1 MAMKLLPYLKAHR
14 WRIAWALLQVLLIAG
29 FELLKP
35 WPLQIV
41 IDNALGGKPFPIAA
55 LSSSPVKLLLL
66 ACVGMVVVHFGAG
79 VLTLLHNYTAIR
91 IGQDMVNDLRGALYA
106 HLQRLS
112 LAFHSRQR
120 VGDLLYRITADSFAV
135 QTMIMNGAL
144 PILSALVLLAGML
157 VVLFPLDPT
166 LTVLALTVVPVLFAL
181 IALFNRKIVEIA
193 GDVRTTESRV
203 YSLVQWAMSS
213 IKLVQAF
220 TKEEEEHRRFMGA
233 SRESLQATLRLYSW
247 QTLYSGTVN
256 LVIAA
261 GTAIVVFAGA
271 QAVISGTL
279 SIGQLIVFISYLA
292 QLYAPINQITQS
304 WGLIA
309 GARVGARK
317 IFEILDTEPDLKD
330 GTRNFPPS
338 GARGEV
344 AWSGVDFRYRADTP
358 ILTGIEL
365 KVPAGTKIA
374 VVGPTG
380 AGKSTLL
387 GLLPR
392 FYDPSAGSVAIDG
405 VDVREYTLRSLRS
418 QIAMVLQ
425 PPLIFPLSVRDNI
438 AYGRPGADDAAI
450 EQAARLAQVDDL
462 IASLPAGYDTLLGES
477 GAALSEGEKQR
488 ITIARALLR
497 DAPILILDEPTSAL
511 DVTTEALV
519 MAGIERLMVGRTTFI
534 IAHRLSTVR
543 RCDRILV
550 LHGGAIVE
558 QGTLSELL
566 RLNGFFAEY
575 YRTQFAPEEEHDRAG
590 RASGLKSFRGFGE
603 TSDRH
608 HKPFPR
614 VPEIVLNTGLTPTL
628 ISHSPSTA

>member
-1 MAMKLLPYLKAHR
+1 MAIKLLPYLRQHR
-14 WRIAWALLQVLLIAG
+14 WSIAWALLQVLLIAG

-41 IDNALGGKPFPIAA
+41 IDNVLSGKPFPIDA
-55 LSSSPVKLLLL
+55 LSASPGILLLL
-66 ACVGMVVVHFGAG
+66 ASVGMVFVHFGAG
-79 VLTLLHNYTAIR
+79 ALTLLHNYTAIR
-91 IGQDMVNDLRGALYA
+91 IGQNMVNDLRGTLYA

-157 VVLFPLDPT
+157 VVLFPLDPA
-166 LTVLALTVVPVLFAL
+166 LTMLALTVVPVLFIL
-181 IALFNRKIVEIA
+181 ISLFNRRIIEIA
-193 GDVRTTESRV
+193 GDVRATESRV

-213 IKLVQAF
+213 IKVVQAF

-256 LVIAA
+256 LVIAG
-261 GTAIVVFAGA
+261 GTALVVFAGA
-271 QAVISGTL
+271 RAVVSGTL

-309 GARVGARK
+309 GARVGARR

-330 GTRNFPPS
+330 GTQNFPPS
-338 GARGEV
+338 GARGETT
-344 AWSGVDFRYRADTP
+344 WSGVSFSYRPDTP
-358 ILTGIEL
+358 ILAGINL
-365 KVPAGTKIA
+365 KVPVGSKTA

-405 VDVREYTLRSLRS
+405 IDVREYTMRSLRN
-418 QIAMVLQ
+418 QISMVLQ
-425 PPLIFPLSVRDNI
+425 PPLIFPLSIRDNI
-438 AYGRPGADDAAI
+438 AYGRPGAADPEI
-450 EQAARLAQVDDL
+450 EHAARLARIDDL
-462 IASLPAGYDTLLGES
+462 IASLPEGYDTLLGES
-477 GAALSEGEKQR
+477 GTSLSEGEKQR

-497 DAPILILDEPTSAL
+497 NAPILILDEPTSAL

-519 MAGIERLMVGRTTFI
+519 MAGIEGLMAGRTTFV

-543 RCDRILV
+543 RCDRIIV
-550 LHGGAIVE
+550 LRAGAIVE
-558 QGTLSELL
+558 QGTLQELL
-566 RLNGFFAEY
+566 HLDGFFAEY
-575 YRTQFAPEEEHDRAG
+575 YRTQFAPQETGEEQI
-590 RASGLKSFRGFGE
+590 
-603 TSDRH
+603 
-608 HKPFPR
+608 R
-614 VPEIVLNTGLTPTL
+614 VVV
-628 ISHSPSTA
+628 

>member
-1 MAMKLLPYLKAHR
+1 LLSRFTKVIKLLPYLKAHR

-55 LSSSPVKLLLL
+55 LSSSPVKLLLF

-120 VGDLLYRITADSFAV
+120 VGDLLYRLTADSFAV

-157 VVLFPLDPT
+157 VILFPLDPT

-247 QTLYSGTVN
+247 QTLYSGTIN

-344 AWSGVDFRYRADTP
+344 AWSGVGFRYRADTP

-365 KVPAGTKIA
+365 KVPAGAKIA

-405 VDVREYTLRSLRS
+405 IDVREYTLRSLRN

-438 AYGRPGADDAAI
+438 AYGRPGADDRAI
-450 EQAARLAQVDDL
+450 EEAARLAQVDDL

-477 GAALSEGEKQR
+477 GTALSEGEKQR

-497 DAPILILDEPTSAL
+497 NAPILILDEPTSAL

-550 LHGGAIVE
+550 LHGGGIVE
-558 QGTLSELL
+558 QGTLPELL

-575 YRTQFAPEEEHDRAG
+575 YRTQFAPEEEHAEQV
-590 RASGLKSFRGFGE
+590 GL
-603 TSDRH
+603 
-608 HKPFPR
+608 R
-614 VPEIVLNTGLTPTL
+614 V
-628 ISHSPSTA
+628 

>member
-1 MAMKLLPYLKAHR
+1 MVMKLIPYLKGHQ
-14 WRIAWALLQVLLIAG
+14 WSIVWALFQVLLIVG

-41 IDNALGGKPFPIAA
+41 IDNVLGGKS
-55 LSSSPVKLLLL
+55 LSFAGFTSSPGSLLLF
-66 ACVGMVVVHFGAG
+66 ASIGIVAVHFGAG
-79 VLTLLHNYTAIR
+79 ALTLLHNYTAIR
-91 IGQDMVNDLRGALYA
+91 IGQNMVNDLRGSLYA

-144 PILSALVLLAGML
+144 PILSALVLLVGML
-157 VVLFPLDPT
+157 VVLFPLDPV
-166 LTVLALTVVPVLFAL
+166 LTMLALTVVPVLFVL
-181 IALFNRKIVEIA
+181 ISLFNRRIVEVA

-261 GTAIVVFAGA
+261 GTALVVFAGA
-271 QAVISGTL
+271 RAVISGTL
-279 SIGQLIVFISYLA
+279 SVGQLIVFISYLA

-309 GARVGARK
+309 GARVGARR
-317 IFEILDTEPDLKD
+317 IFEILDTEPDLQD
-330 GTRNFPPS
+330 GRQDFPPG

-344 AWSGVDFRYRADTP
+344 AWFGVNFRYRADTL
-358 ILTGIEL
+358 ILTGVDL
-365 KVPAGTKIA
+365 NVPAGAKIA

-405 VDVREYTLRSLRS
+405 LDVREYTLKSLRK

-450 EQAARLAQVDDL
+450 EQAAQLARIDDL
-462 IASLPAGYDTLLGES
+462 IDSLPAGYDTILGES
-477 GAALSEGEKQR
+477 GVSLSEGEKQR

-511 DVTTEALV
+511 DVMTEALV

-543 RCDRILV
+543 RCDRIVV
-550 LHGGAIVE
+550 LRAGTIVE
-558 QGTLSELL
+558 QGTLRELL
-566 RLNGFFAEY
+566 RRDGFFAEY
-575 YRTQFAPEEEHDRAG
+575 YRTQFAPEEEHAKQV
-590 RASGLKSFRGFGE
+590 SLQ
-603 TSDRH
+603 
-608 HKPFPR
+608 
-614 VPEIVLNTGLTPTL
+614 V
-628 ISHSPSTA
+628 

>member
-1 MAMKLLPYLKAHR
+1 MVMKLLPYLKAHR

-55 LSSSPVKLLLL
+55 LSSSPVKLLLF

-91 IGQDMVNDLRGALYA
+91 IGQDMVNDLRSALYA

-120 VGDLLYRITADSFAV
+120 VGDLLYRLTADSFAV

-233 SRESLQATLRLYSW
+233 SRESLRATLRLYSW
-247 QTLYSGTVN
+247 QTLYSATIN

-271 QAVISGTL
+271 QAVISRTL

-344 AWSGVDFRYRADTP
+344 ALSGVDFRYRADTP

-450 EQAARLAQVDDL
+450 ELAARLAQVDDL
-462 IASLPAGYDTLLGES
+462 IVSLPAGYDTLLGES

-550 LHGGAIVE
+550 LHGGGIVE
-558 QGTLSELL
+558 QGTLPELL

-575 YRTQFAPEEEHDRAG
+575 YRTQFAPEEEHAEQV
-590 RASGLKSFRGFGE
+590 GL
-603 TSDRH
+603 
-608 HKPFPR
+608 R
-614 VPEIVLNTGLTPTL
+614 V
-628 ISHSPSTA
+628 

>member
-1 MAMKLLPYLKAHR
+1 MVMKLLPYLKAHR
-14 WRIAWALLQVLLIAG
+14 GRIAWALLQVLLIAA

-112 LAFHSRQR
+112 LAFHSQQR

-157 VVLFPLDPT
+157 VVLFPLDPA

-193 GDVRTTESRV
+193 GDVRATESRV

-271 QAVISGTL
+271 QAVISGKL
-279 SIGQLIVFISYLA
+279 SVGQLIVFISYLA

-317 IFEILDTEPDLKD
+317 IFEILDTEPDLED
-330 GTRNFPPS
+330 GTQNFPQS

-344 AWSGVDFRYRADTP
+344 AWSRVDFRYRADTP

-380 AGKSTLL
+380 AGKSTLV

-405 VDVREYTLRSLRS
+405 IDVREYAMRSLRN

-425 PPLIFPLSVRDNI
+425 PPLIFPLSARDNI
-438 AYGRPGADDAAI
+438 AYGRPGAGDAAI
-450 EQAARLAQVDDL
+450 EHAARLARIDDL

-477 GAALSEGEKQR
+477 GASLSEGEKQR

-497 DAPILILDEPTSAL
+497 NAPILILDEPTSAL

-519 MAGIERLMVGRTTFI
+519 MAGIEGLMAGRTTFV
-534 IAHRLSTVR
+534 IAHRLSTVQ
-543 RCDRILV
+543 RCDRIVV
-550 LHGGAIVE
+550 LRGGVIVE
-558 QGTLSELL
+558 QGTLPELL
-566 RLNGFFAEY
+566 HLDGFFAEY
-575 YRTQFAPEEEHDRAG
+575 YRTQFAPQ
-590 RASGLKSFRGFGE
+590 E
-603 TSDRH
+603 TGAEQI
-608 HKPFPR
+608 R
-614 VPEIVLNTGLTPTL
+614 VEV
-628 ISHSPSTA
+628 